1 MNVNKKFKVV
11 CIRCSVLVY
20 SRLLFSLPHITCYT
34 QLSVHFLLGVRCTWW
49 VVLGLGGHSA
59 SPVFPPL
66 PDRAQQMMYEMSLSC
81 FTTAR
86 YRVTRLT
93 ENQSPCFSLCQHEV
107 CFPKLLPLPAAKG
120 PLFLAL
126 DSLRLL
132 LWQRSTSCWVEF
144 FNQHL
149 FCATKQS
156 SSVWLVFLVVISH
169 WSVCVSL
176 TASSSIISSKTE
188 RVDGSEE
195 EMIEVS
201 SENATFR
208 AKSAMINVTTLTAV
222 GQMFNRAVSLCC
234 RNLEL
239 FLHQWQIW
247 NEELLD

>member
-11 CIRCSVLVY
+11 CSVLVY

-66 PDRAQQMMYEMSLSC
+66 PDRAQPMMYEMSLSLNQQGRVCC

-86 YRVTRLT
+86 YRMTRLT
-93 ENQSPCFSLCQHEV
+93 ENQSPCYSLCQHEV

-120 PLFLAL
+120 HLFLAL

-132 LWQRSTSCWVEF
+132 LWQRWTWCWVEF

-156 SSVWLVFLVVISH
+156 SIVWLVFLVVISL

-188 RVDGSEE
+188 HVDGSEE

-201 SENATFR
+201 SEMFK
-208 AKSAMINVTTLTAV
+208 AKLAMINVTTLTAV
-222 GQMFNRAVSLCC
+222 GQMFNRALSLCC
-234 RNLEL
+234 RKQRNLEL
-239 FLHQWQIW
+239 FLHQW
-247 NEELLD
+247 